1 MIYIYQLLR
10 TRRRRVTSRE
20 GVTCAMSA
28 LTFLA
33 TAFTVIFAVSMV
45 VALVIHDPEEGAF
58 IQTTIEVFWLI
69 AHITIIVGFAIVYIA
84 ALLWGISI

>member
-1 MIYIYQLLR
+1 
-10 TRRRRVTSRE
+10 
-20 GVTCAMSA
+20 MSD

-33 TAFTVIFAVSMV
+33 TVFTVIFAVSMV

-58 IQTTIEVFWLI
+58 IQTTIEVLWLI
-69 AHITIIVGFAIVYIA
+69 AHIAIIVGFAIVYIA

>member
-1 MIYIYQLLR
+1 
-10 TRRRRVTSRE
+10 
-20 GVTCAMSA
+20 MSA

>member
-1 MIYIYQLLR
+1 
-10 TRRRRVTSRE
+10 
-20 GVTCAMSA
+20 MSD

-33 TAFTVIFAVSMV
+33 TVFTVIFAVSMV

-69 AHITIIVGFAIVYIA
+69 AHIAIIVGFAIVYIA